1 MPDAILLKP
10 EELNYWENA
19 QMKTHPAEG
28 ARIVGKFGRLKD
40 AVPLIRHHH
49 ERWDGEGYPDGVAG
63 EDIPLEAAIT
73 GLAEA
78 WDAMTT
84 ERPYRHALTAEQA
97 LAEIRAGSGT
107 QFSPEVVDAF
117 FRAAA
122 HRPDDLGLD
131 GPATAFLSAG

>member
-1 MPDAILLKP
+1 M
-10 EELNYWENA
+10 
-19 QMKTHPAEG
+19 
-28 ARIVGKFGRLKD
+28 RKFGRLKD
-40 AVPLIRHHH
+40 AVPVIRHHH
-49 ERWDGEGYPDGVAG
+49 ERWNGEGYPDGVAG
-63 EDIPLEAAIT
+63 EEIPLEAAIT

-84 ERPYRHALTAEQA
+84 ERPYRHALTTEQA

-122 HRPDDLGLD
+122 RRPRELGLD
-131 GPATAFLSAG
+131 GPATALSAG